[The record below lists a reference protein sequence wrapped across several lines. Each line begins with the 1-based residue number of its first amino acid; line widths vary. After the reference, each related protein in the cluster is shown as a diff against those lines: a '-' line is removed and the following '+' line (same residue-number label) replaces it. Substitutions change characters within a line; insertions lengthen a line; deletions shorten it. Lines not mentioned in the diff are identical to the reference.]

1 MYIHR
6 AFSVISGA
14 SSVEIWH
21 LPRIGRE
28 KGGRVRMGE
37 EEGMTRGQ
45 KASIVRNFTTKLDW
59 AAVYY
64 PHARTRAKT
73 TCCLH

>member
-1 MYIHR
+1 V
-6 AFSVISGA
+6 APLV
-14 SSVEIWH
+14 
-21 LPRIGRE
+21 LKIGNHQGQTRR
-28 KGGRVRMGE
+28 KRVRRGE
-37 EEGMTRGQ
+37 EEGKSKGQ
-45 KASIVRNFTTKLDW
+45 LASIVRNFTTKLDW